1 MIFRNTSSNF
11 IQLRSADN
19 TVDKTVDI
27 KQVQKNLIYVLL
39 HVRKLKFWSSPNKNV
54 NNYSGRLAIFST
66 KQTC

>member
-11 IQLRSADN
+11 IQLRSVDN
-19 TVDKTVDI
+19 TVDKTVDN